1 MNNKHFEIL
10 DCTLRD
16 GGYCNDWQF
25 SKELGREVY
34 RALSKSGVDYVELG
48 FRNPPGKADPKRF
61 GLWRTSTEQDLA
73 EAVANIDGAKVAIM
87 GDYTSVTADDFVDCK
102 NSIADMVR
110 IAVNK
115 DNVFN
120 AIALL
125 DELKE
130 KGYLTSLQCMGYS
143 RYTETEKQEL
153 QTALRSCGLDYFY
166 LADSYGSIFPFHVRE
181 LFEPYIGLGSFKV
194 GFHPHNN
201 LQMAFANTLA
211 AIEVGVDIVDT
222 TIYGIGRGAGNLPT
236 EILLAYLYC
245 QGVEGYNPIPV
256 LNSVERFF
264 VQLLQEHPW
273 GYQLPY
279 MISGV
284 FNAHPNYSKALL
296 DRKEYTIEDIWR
308 GMEYIQELNPVG
320 FKPELIDRLIKQ
332 GLLQPP
338 EKRVQAVADDAGESF
353 PEVGYL
359 DRHKGRDF
367 LVLGLGPTIK
377 SCKPQIERFI
387 EQYEPVVLGANFLDE
402 LYVPHY
408 HAFTSQKRLVSY
420 AETVNSA
427 SRLLVGVNIPED
439 PVAEHVHREYELL
452 VFRDVLEADF
462 DIVNGVIMANCRTV
476 SVLLL
481 GVALAMGAKRLFAV
495 GLDGYLGK
503 NVVNTTLYYE
513 EQMDVT
519 SHNLNLERHRSN
531 ERFLH
536 QIDQYVCRQ
545 GGEGVHILTPT
556 SYGSFY
562 KGIENYIGR

>member
-1 MNNKHFEIL
+1 MKHRHFEIL

-25 SKELGREVY
+25 SREMGREVY
-34 RALSKSGVDYVELG
+34 RALSKSGVDFVELG
-48 FRNPPGKADPKRF
+48 FRNPPGKADPERY
-61 GLWRTSTEQDLA
+61 GLWRSSSEEDLA
-73 EAVANIDGAKVAIM
+73 QAVANIDGAKVAIM
-87 GDYTSVTADDFVDCK
+87 GDYTSVTEADFLDCK
-102 NSIADMVR
+102 DSVADMVR

-120 AIALL
+120 AIELL
-125 DELKE
+125 DRLKA

-143 RYTETEKQEL
+143 RYTDAEKKEL
-153 QTALRSCGLDYFY
+153 QAALTSCSLDYFY

-201 LQMAFANTLA
+201 LEMAFANTLA

-256 LNSVERFF
+256 LNSVERYF
-264 VQLLQEHPW
+264 VQLRKEHPW

-284 FNAHPNYSKALL
+284 FNTHPNYSKALL
-296 DRKEYTIEDIWR
+296 DRKEHSIEEIWR

-320 FKPELIDRLIKQ
+320 FKPELVDRLVSQ
-332 GLLQPP
+332 GLLRAP
-338 EKRVQAVADDAGESF
+338 EERIEAVEEQV
-353 PEVGYL
+353 PEQLPEAPYL
-359 DRHKGRDF
+359 GRHEGRDF
-367 LVLGLGPTIK
+367 LVLGLGPTLK
-377 SCKPQIERFI
+377 SCKPQIDRFI
-387 EQYEPVVLGANFLDE
+387 EQYDPVVLGANFLDG

-408 HAFTSQKRLVSY
+408 HAFANQKRLLSY
-420 AETVNSA
+420 AGTVSPD
-427 SRLLVGVNIPED
+427 SRLLVGVNIPAEL
-439 PVAEHVHREYELL
+439 VAEHVDRDYEPL
-452 VFRDVLEADF
+452 VFRDLLQADF
-462 DIVNGVIMANCRTV
+462 DIRNGVIMANCRTV

-481 GVALAMGAKRLFAV
+481 GVAIAMGARRLFAV

-503 NVVNTTLYYE
+503 EVVNTTLFYE

-519 SHNLNLERHRSN
+519 SHNVNLERHRSN

-536 QIDQYVCRQ
+536 QIDQYVCRR